1 MKRTFEMNGKQYT
14 SMMDIAR
21 ELGVKRIYTKD
32 FDKYGIIETT
42 GQTVVNTDAKV
53 NTAETTVDEP
63 QEIEVVEYEIPEE
76 ELAALETI
84 KQMDGWEEDGL
95 ATGNNDGD
103 VFYAV
108 NHEVDDNH
116 KELFFKTTFK
126 DMVDGTADDDNG
138 TWMTAQEVLA
148 EVKKIE
154 EQKQVEVKK
163 PVKST
168 KKVSKKTEKKEKDKD
183 KEPKVDHRFTRKTGK
198 PEEIQEVQSKVSQM
212 TIIEFNDYIKHFSLE
227 ALIQMAETA
236 GVKTWEDIDN
246 EPIRKM
252 RLLME
257 IKGHYFPN
265 DKTPVKPNSCWKKNT
280 LEELLELAQEHD
292 LTFKASNDPKI
303 QRMWVIMALKEAG
316 LTPDDLKAKTQ
327 EEEVDA

>member
-32 FDKYGIIETT
+32 FDKYGITETT
-42 GQTVVNTDAKV
+42 GQTAVNTDVKVDTAK
-53 NTAETTVDEP
+53 TTVDEP
-63 QEIEVVEYEIPEE
+63 QEVEVVEYEIPEE
-76 ELAALETI
+76 ELDALETI

-95 ATGNNDGD
+95 ATGNNDDD

-108 NHEVDDNH
+108 NHEVGDVHN
-116 KELFFKTTFK
+116 ELFFKTTYR
-126 DMVDGTADDDNG
+126 DIVDGTADEDNG
-138 TWMTAQEVLA
+138 TWMTAQEVLE
-148 EVKKIE
+148 EVKKAE
-154 EQKQVEVKK
+154 EHQQVEVKK
-163 PVKST
+163 PVKASKTT
-168 KKVSKKTEKKEKDKD
+168 KKANKKTEKKD

-280 LEELLELAQEHD
+280 LEELLELAQEHN
-292 LTFKASNDPKI
+292 LTFKASNDSKI

>member
-32 FDKYGIIETT
+32 FGKYGIVETT
-42 GQTVVNTDAKV
+42 GQPVVDTTVKVTTD
-53 NTAETTVDEP
+53 ETSVDEP
-63 QEIEVVEYEIPEE
+63 QEVEATEYEIPEE
-76 ELAALETI
+76 ELTALEAI

-95 ATGNNDGD
+95 ATGNNDDD

-108 NHEVDDNH
+108 NHEVTDTH
-116 KELFFKTTFK
+116 KELFFKTTYK
-126 DMVDGTADDDNG
+126 DMVDGTAGDDNNG
-138 TWMTAQEVLA
+138 VWMTAQEVLD
-148 EVKKIE
+148 EVSKKEE
-154 EQKQVEVKK
+154 EQKQAEVEKPEKPAKK
-163 PVKST
+163 T
-168 KKVSKKTEKKEKDKD
+168 SKKLEKKDKD
-183 KEPKVDHRFTRKTGK
+183 QPKVDHRFTRKTGK

-212 TIIEFNDYIKHFSLE
+212 TIIEFNDYIKHFTLE

-236 GVKTWEDIDN
+236 GVKTWEDIEN

-257 IKGHYFPN
+257 IKSHYFPN

-292 LTFKASNDPKI
+292 LTFKASNDAKI

-316 LTPDDLKAKTQ
+316 LTPDDLKVKTQ
-327 EEEVDA
+327 EDASND

>member
-1 MKRTFEMNGKQYT
+1 MKRTFEMNGNQYT

-32 FDKYGIIETT
+32 FDKYGITETT
-42 GQTVVNTDAKV
+42 GQPAVDTSVKDDTS
-53 NTAETTVDEP
+53 ETTVAET
-63 QEIEVVEYEIPEE
+63 QEVAEYEIPEE
-76 ELAALETI
+76 ELTALETL

-95 ATGNNDGD
+95 ATGNNDYD

-116 KELFFKTTFK
+116 KELFFKTTYK
-126 DMVDGTADDDNG
+126 DMVDGTADEDNG
-138 TWMTAQEVLA
+138 TWMTAQEVLEQVSKKA
-148 EVKKIE
+148 E
-154 EQKQVEVKK
+154 KQVEVKK
-163 PVKST
+163 PVKANKPV
-168 KKVSKKTEKKEKDKD
+168 KKASKKDKD
-183 KEPKVDHRFTRKTGK
+183 QPKVDHRFTRKTGK

-265 DKTPVKPNSCWKKNT
+265 DKTPVKPNSCWKKNS

>member
-32 FDKYGIIETT
+32 FDKYGITETT
-42 GQTVVNTDAKV
+42 GQPAVDTSVKDDTS
-53 NTAETTVDEP
+53 ETTVAET
-63 QEIEVVEYEIPEE
+63 QEVAEYEIPEE
-76 ELAALETI
+76 ELTALETL

-95 ATGNNDGD
+95 ATGNNDDD

-108 NHEVDDNH
+108 NHEVDDNR
-116 KELFFKTTFK
+116 KELFFKTTYK

-148 EVKKIE
+148 EVSKKVE

-163 PVKST
+163 PVKAGKPT
-168 KKVSKKTEKKEKDKD
+168 KKVNKKTEKKD

-265 DKTPVKPNSCWKKNT
+265 DKTPVKPNSCWKKNS

-327 EEEVDA
+327 EGEVDA